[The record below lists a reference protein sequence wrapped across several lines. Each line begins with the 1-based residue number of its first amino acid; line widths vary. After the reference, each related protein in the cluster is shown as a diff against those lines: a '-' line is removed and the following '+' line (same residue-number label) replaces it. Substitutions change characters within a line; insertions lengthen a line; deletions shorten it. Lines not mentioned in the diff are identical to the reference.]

1 MTGHSDKKTL
11 PITTFQTI
19 YDNIGLT
26 QQSMIP
32 PIPTAVNRY
41 LEDAADALHQ
51 FYTCSSSET
60 EDLSTSITQ
69 KERSAL
75 IYKILYWRHS

>member
-1 MTGHSDKKTL
+1 
-11 PITTFQTI
+11 
-19 YDNIGLT
+19 
-26 QQSMIP
+26 MIP
-32 PIPTAVNRY
+32 PIPTAVNKY